1 MFSHASISSFRSLCL
16 DKSQWNLL
24 KALCKFQLVVN
35 GRRDY
40 GLTIFAYSLSAFQA
54 SSHIKRWP
62 RGKPSGENSRPAPPP
77 SFILIFTWC
86 CEAAATCIVLK
97 NLLGRVKDQWSG
109 SWDEQHHY
117 HFWVNKSAG
126 YLDMD
131 RRRHIIILGQ
141 ARLPLL
147 DILDTVHYVHI
158 LVKMMQIIFLRSHRF
173 YESYRYFGPLCYN
186 SNHK

>member
-86 CEAAATCIVLK
+86 WWSCSNLHSSQKSSWPGQRSMIRILRWAAP
-97 NLLGRVKDQWSG
+97 
-109 SWDEQHHY
+109 
-117 HFWVNKSAG
+117 
-126 YLDMD
+126 
-131 RRRHIIILGQ
+131 
-141 ARLPLL
+141 LPLL
-147 DILDTVHYVHI
+147 GKQICWLSRHGSSSSYWARPACPFLTFSTQYVHI